1 MPPQKFAGANFP
13 GPPAFTGSL
22 VERVTLS
29 ATLAALIVML
39 GGRWAIA
46 QLSRVNFQQQIREEA
61 PERHRGKAGT
71 PTMGGLII
79 LAAVVIAVGVA
90 VRPLST
96 GVLLVLLVTL
106 GYGTL
111 GAADDFLAIRRRRNL
126 GLRARERLA
135 VQITL
140 AALIALYVMRRP
152 ELGSGVMIPF
162 AGQIELG
169 WFYFVFA
176 ILYIVGFSNAVN
188 LTDGL
193 DGLAG
198 GTVAIAAGTYAAIAL
213 RLGRPEMGGLAA
225 AFAGACV
232 GFLWFNAHPAAIFM
246 GDVGSNALGAG
257 LAALAIATKTE
268 LALFV
273 VGVVFIAEAAS
284 VLLQVAYF
292 KSTGGR
298 RLFRMSP
305 LHHHFELS
313 GWPETQIVVRLW
325 VVAALAALVG
335 MTIVF

>member
-1 MPPQKFAGANFP
+1 
-13 GPPAFTGSL
+13 
-22 VERVTLS
+22 VERVALS
-29 ATLAALIVML
+29 ATIAALIVVW

-46 QLSRVNFQQQIREEA
+46 QLHRVNFQQRIREEA
-61 PERHRGKAGT
+61 PERHREKAGT

-79 LAAVVIAVGVA
+79 LAAVVGAVGIA

-96 GVLLVLLVTL
+96 GVLLALLVTL
-106 GYGTL
+106 GYGAL
-111 GAADDFLAIRRRRNL
+111 GAADDLLAIRRRRNL

-135 VQITL
+135 VQIAL
-140 AALIALYVMRRP
+140 AAIITLYVMRRP
-152 ELGSGVMIPF
+152 DLGTGVVIPF
-162 AGQIELG
+162 AGQVELG
-169 WFYFVFA
+169 WFYGLFA
-176 ILYIVGFSNAVN
+176 VLYIVGFSNAVN

-213 RLGRPEMGGLAA
+213 RLGRPEMAGLAA
-225 AFAGACV
+225 AFAGACI
-232 GFLWFNAHPAAIFM
+232 GFLWYNAHPAAIFM

-257 LAALAIATKTE
+257 LAALAIATKSE
-268 LALFV
+268 LILFV
-273 VGVVFIAEAAS
+273 VGLVFVLEAAS

-313 GWPETQIVVRLW
+313 GWPETQIVVRMWLIAAF
-325 VVAALAALVG
+325 AALLG
-335 MTIVF
+335 MTIIL

>member
-1 MPPQKFAGANFP
+1 
-13 GPPAFTGSL
+13 
-22 VERVTLS
+22 VERVALS
-29 ATLAALIVML
+29 ATIAALIVVL

-46 QLSRVNFQQQIREEA
+46 QLHRVNFQQRIREEA
-61 PERHRGKAGT
+61 PERHREKAGT

-79 LAAVVIAVGVA
+79 LAAVVGAVGIA

-96 GVLLVLLVTL
+96 GVLLALLVTL
-106 GYGTL
+106 GYGAL
-111 GAADDFLAIRRRRNL
+111 GAADDLLAIRRRRNL

-135 VQITL
+135 VQIAL
-140 AALIALYVMRRP
+140 AAIITLYVLRRP
-152 ELGSGVMIPF
+152 DLGTGVVIPF
-162 AGQIELG
+162 AGQVELG
-169 WFYFVFA
+169 WFYGLFA
-176 ILYIVGFSNAVN
+176 VLYIVGFSNAVN

-213 RLGRPEMGGLAA
+213 RLGRPEMAGLAA
-225 AFAGACV
+225 AFAGACI
-232 GFLWFNAHPAAIFM
+232 GFLWYNAHPAAIFM

-257 LAALAIATKTE
+257 LAALAIATKSE
-268 LALFV
+268 LMLFV
-273 VGVVFIAEAAS
+273 VGLVFVLEAAS

-313 GWPETQIVVRLW
+313 GWPETQIVVRMWLIAAF
-325 VVAALAALVG
+325 AALLG
-335 MTIVF
+335 MTIIL